1 MSETREALEMMK
13 AVAKSRIEMLEK
25 GITFHDKGRR
35 NYYLHEYRDKL
46 RKIEEI
52 IRRMNI
58 RLVVDKKNQ
67 GRGSASTH
75 SRRTLLTPGI
85 AAMFSSILCAVSLA
99 PILISNPMNIS
110 RFRISFSMVG
120 FKGCKR

>member
-1 MSETREALEMMK
+1 MSETREALEMMR

-35 NYYLHEYRDKL
+35 NYYLQEYREKL

-58 RLVVDKKNQ
+58 RIVVGKEE
-67 GRGSASTH
+67 RGDGSPTSAFPDET
-75 SRRTLLTPGI
+75 
-85 AAMFSSILCAVSLA
+85 
-99 PILISNPMNIS
+99 
-110 RFRISFSMVG
+110 
-120 FKGCKR
+120 

>member
-58 RLVVDKKNQ
+58 RLVVVDKETKDGNPP
-67 GRGSASTH
+67 A
-75 SRRTLLTPGI
+75 
-85 AAMFSSILCAVSLA
+85 
-99 PILISNPMNIS
+99 LIPDEP
-110 RFRISFSMVG
+110 
-120 FKGCKR
+120 C